1 MTMMARTVSLLP
13 FCIVLSGCAFPFTLP
28 AFGRP
33 AELGNPSFVTY
44 AQSQRR
50 LEMGAKLRGLTPYV
64 SSADVQATSVAE
76 TEAAPSAPAEN
87 APPPAGSASMTLE
100 STSDPIVRGA
110 AELPP
115 APVPPCNDGSP
126 QRLWVMEPGSDLAD
140 GLRQWTADAGLA
152 AFYTDTSGWR
162 FPMGKAGVH
171 FNGCFEGAVTT
182 ALDLFARHSVRP
194 KVQVDRD
201 GYVYLSVFV
210 GAS

>member
-1 MTMMARTVSLLP
+1 
-13 FCIVLSGCAFPFTLP
+13 
-28 AFGRP
+28 
-33 AELGNPSFVTY
+33 
-44 AQSQRR
+44 
-50 LEMGAKLRGLTPYV
+50 
-64 SSADVQATSVAE
+64 
-76 TEAAPSAPAEN
+76 
-87 APPPAGSASMTLE
+87 
-100 STSDPIVRGA
+100 
-110 AELPP
+110 
-115 APVPPCNDGSP
+115 
-126 QRLWVMEPGSDLAD
+126 MEPGSDLAD